1 MSAITERDLK
11 KAAKIWGYCLIA
23 QTDCGQDIVEF
34 SLEIR
39 ELANEYAKKQLKK
52 LGIINPYEIQ
62 NETQALK
69 FVLREKR
76 LSNGT

>member
-11 KAAKIWGYCLIA
+11 KAAKIWGYCVISN
-23 QTDCGQDIVEF
+23 TDCSENFAEF
-34 SLEIR
+34 SVEIS
-39 ELANEYAKKQLKK
+39 ELANNYANKQLKK
-52 LGIINPYEIQ
+52 LGVNYPHEIQ
-62 NETQALK
+62 TETQALK

>member
-11 KAAKIWGYCLIA
+11 KAAKILGYCVISN
-23 QTDCGQDIVEF
+23 TDCSKNFAEF

-39 ELANEYAKKQLKK
+39 ELANEYAEKQLKK

-62 NETQALK
+62 TETQALK

>member
-62 NETQALK
+62 TETQALK
-69 FVLREKR
+69 FVLRGKR
-76 LSNGT
+76 R

>member
-11 KAAKIWGYCLIA
+11 KAAKIWGYCLIS

-39 ELANEYAKKQLKK
+39 ELANEYAEKQLKK

-76 LSNGT
+76 FTK

>member
-11 KAAKIWGYCLIA
+11 KAAKIWGYCVISN
-23 QTDCGQDIVEF
+23 TDCSENFAEF
-34 SLEIR
+34 SVEIS

-62 NETQALK
+62 TETQALK

-76 LSNGT
+76 FTK

>member
-76 LSNGT
+76 FTK

>member
-11 KAAKIWGYCLIA
+11 KAAKIWSYCVIA

-62 NETQALK
+62 TETQALK

-76 LSNGT
+76 FAK